1 MEMNHIGRILLT
13 EEQILTRIKELG
25 KEISKDYKGKRP
37 VLVGLLTGAVP
48 FLAELIKH
56 IEVPLKMDFMS
67 VKSYTGSSQS
77 SKLAFIHDIT
87 TNVLDEDVI
96 LVDDIADSGHTMS
109 AIIEQMKQKGARS
122 VKVCCLL
129 NKPAARKYPIPLDY
143 VGFEIEN
150 VYILG
155 FGLDHYGYYR
165 NLPFIAVCKE
175 D

>member
-1 MEMNHIGRILLT
+1 MNHVGRILLT

-25 KEISKDYKGKRP
+25 KQISKDYQGKRP

>member
-1 MEMNHIGRILLT
+1 MEMNHVGRILLT

-77 SKLAFIHDIT
+77 SKLAFIHET
-87 TNVLDEDVI
+87 
-96 LVDDIADSGHTMS
+96 
-109 AIIEQMKQKGARS
+109 RY
-122 VKVCCLL
+122 L
-129 NKPAARKYPIPLDY
+129 NKSS
-143 VGFEIEN
+143 N
-150 VYILG
+150 
-155 FGLDHYGYYR
+155 
-165 NLPFIAVCKE
+165 
-175 D
+175 